1 MDWGGAH
8 QSPPESPPEFPTEGD
23 TAMNLFGLMDTS
35 GSAMQA
41 ERMRAEVVA
50 ANMANAET
58 TRTASGGPYRRQE
71 VVFAANRGDPGFLDS
86 LNSASASAAGA
97 ALPQAFGD
105 GLAGQLA
112 RAALPTLSPS
122 GMVAAAPGVEIAQV
136 VEDPSP
142 PLKRYDPGH
151 PDAGPDG
158 YVSYPD
164 INPLTEM
171 VDLMGATRAYG
182 LNSSAVQAE
191 KGMITSA
198 LEIAKS

>member
-1 MDWGGAH
+1 MKVGY
-8 QSPPESPPEFPTEGD
+8 
-23 TAMNLFGLMDTS
+23 AMNLFGLMETS

-58 TRTASGGPYRRQE
+58 TRTQSGGPYRRQH
-71 VVFAANRGDPGFLDS
+71 VVFAANRGAAGFADS
-86 LNSASASAAGA
+86 LQAASGIAVSGVPSA
-97 ALPQAFGD
+97 
-105 GLAGQLA
+105 
-112 RAALPTLSPS
+112 LSPTDPATVS
-122 GMVAAAPGVEIAQV
+122 TGVHIAAV

-142 PLKRYDPGH
+142 PLRRYDPGH

-182 LNSSAVQAE
+182 LNGSAVQAE
-191 KGMITSA
+191 KGMIASA
-198 LEIAKS
+198 LEIAKT

>member
-1 MDWGGAH
+1 
-8 QSPPESPPEFPTEGD
+8 
-23 TAMNLFGLMDTS
+23 MNLFGAMETS
-35 GSAMQA
+35 GGAMQA

-58 TRTASGGPYRRQE
+58 TRTASGGPYQRQH
-71 VVFAANRGDPGFLDS
+71 VVFAADRPDAGFLNAMNRAGGSS
-86 LNSASASAAGA
+86 LTGA
-97 ALPQAFGD
+97 
-105 GLAGQLA
+105 LAT
-112 RAALPTLSPS
+112 AALPTLTLPGS
-122 GMVAAAPGVEIAQV
+122 GAVAPGVHIAQV
-136 VEDPSP
+136 VEDPAP

-191 KGMITSA
+191 KGMISSA
-198 LEIAKS
+198 LEIART

>member
-1 MDWGGAH
+1 
-8 QSPPESPPEFPTEGD
+8 
-23 TAMNLFGLMDTS
+23 MNLFGLMGTS

-58 TRTASGGPYRRQE
+58 TRTATGGTYHRQH
-71 VVFAANRGDPGFLDS
+71 VVFAANQGDPGFLDS
-86 LNSASASAAGA
+86 MNQASGNAASANLMTGSIASLYQSA
-97 ALPQAFGD
+97 
-105 GLAGQLA
+105 
-112 RAALPTLSPS
+112 LSPVGVGS
-122 GMVAAAPGVEIAQV
+122 AAPGVHIAQV
-136 VEDPSP
+136 VQDTTP

-151 PDAGPDG
+151 PDADEEG

-164 INPLTEM
+164 INPVSEM

-198 LEIAKS
+198 LEIVKS

>member
-1 MDWGGAH
+1 
-8 QSPPESPPEFPTEGD
+8 
-23 TAMNLFGLMDTS
+23 MNLFAMMETS
-35 GSAMQA
+35 GGAMQA

-58 TRTASGGPYRRQE
+58 TRTDSGGPYRRQH
-71 VVFAANRGDPGFLDS
+71 VVFAANSGDPAFADTMTAALASTPISS
-86 LNSASASAAGA
+86 LNPNG
-97 ALPQAFGD
+97 
-105 GLAGQLA
+105 
-112 RAALPTLSPS
+112 S
-122 GMVAAAPGVEIAQV
+122 GTAAPGVHIAAV
-136 VEDPSP
+136 VEDSSA

-151 PDAGPDG
+151 PDAGADG

-191 KGMITSA
+191 KGMIASA
-198 LEIAKS
+198 LEITKS

>member
-1 MDWGGAH
+1 
-8 QSPPESPPEFPTEGD
+8 
-23 TAMNLFGLMDTS
+23 MNMFGLMETS
-35 GSAMQA
+35 GGAMQA

-58 TRTASGGPYRRQE
+58 TRTATGGPYRRQQ
-71 VVFAANRGDPGFLDS
+71 VVFAANQGGAGFLDS
-86 LNSASASAAGA
+86 MNAASGSTASA
-97 ALPQAFGD
+97 
-105 GLAGQLA
+105 GLASSGLSSLS
-112 RAALPTLSPS
+112 LPGSTT
-122 GMVAAAPGVEIAQV
+122 VAPGVHIAGV
-136 VEDPSP
+136 IEDPSA

-182 LNSSAVQAE
+182 LNGSAVQAE
-191 KGMITSA
+191 KGMIASA

>member
-1 MDWGGAH
+1 LLLREKET
-8 QSPPESPPEFPTEGD
+8 Q
-23 TAMNLFGLMDTS
+23 MNLFAMMETS
-35 GSAMQA
+35 GTAMQA

-58 TRTASGGPYRRQE
+58 TRTATGGAYHRQH
-71 VVFAANRGDPGFLDS
+71 VVFAANAGDPAFMNSFNAASGAPGT
-86 LNSASASAAGA
+86 SASGSLATA
-97 ALPQAFGD
+97 ALPDFPAP
-105 GLAGQLA
+105 L
-112 RAALPTLSPS
+112 LPLNPS
-122 GMVAAAPGVEIAQV
+122 GSGQTIPGVHIAAV
-136 VEDPSP
+136 VEDTSP

-191 KGMITSA
+191 KGMIASA

>member
-1 MDWGGAH
+1 
-8 QSPPESPPEFPTEGD
+8 
-23 TAMNLFGLMDTS
+23 MNLFGLMETS

-58 TRTASGGPYRRQE
+58 TRTESGGAYRRQM
-71 VVFAANRGDPGFLDS
+71 VVFAADRGDPGFLNSMSAASGTVDSAGVPSTS
-86 LNSASASAAGA
+86 LNSQG
-97 ALPQAFGD
+97 GI
-105 GLAGQLA
+105 
-112 RAALPTLSPS
+112 
-122 GMVAAAPGVEIAQV
+122 APGVHIAQV
-136 VEDPSP
+136 IEDPAP

-151 PDAGPDG
+151 PDADADG

-182 LNSSAVQAE
+182 LNGSAVQAE
-191 KGMITSA
+191 KGMISSA
-198 LEIAKS
+198 LEIAKT

>member
-1 MDWGGAH
+1 
-8 QSPPESPPEFPTEGD
+8 
-23 TAMNLFGLMDTS
+23 MNLFGLMETS

-58 TRTASGGPYRRQE
+58 TRTESGGPYRRQHI
-71 VVFAANRGDPGFLDS
+71 VFAANPASTEIAQS
-86 LNSASASAAGA
+86 LAGA
-97 ALPQAFGD
+97 AGLPASMASLPSLGATSLRQP
-105 GLAGQLA
+105 AG
-112 RAALPTLSPS
+112 
-122 GMVAAAPGVEIAQV
+122 GVHIAQV
-136 VEDPSP
+136 IEDPAP

-158 YVSYPD
+158 YVAYPD

-182 LNSSAVQAE
+182 LNGSAVQAE
-191 KGMITSA
+191 KGMIAAA

>member
-1 MDWGGAH
+1 
-8 QSPPESPPEFPTEGD
+8 
-23 TAMNLFGLMDTS
+23 MNLFGLMETS

-58 TRTASGGPYRRQE
+58 TRTEAGGPYRRQQ
-71 VVFAANRGDPGFLDS
+71 VVFAANQGAGTSGFAES
-86 LNSASASAAGA
+86 LAGA
-97 ALPQAFGD
+97 AGISMSLP
-105 GLAGQLA
+105 GLGGTGAHQ
-112 RAALPTLSPS
+112 P
-122 GMVAAAPGVEIAQV
+122 PGGVHIAQV
-136 VEDPSP
+136 VEDPAP
-142 PLKRYDPGH
+142 ALKRFDPGH

-182 LNSSAVQAE
+182 LNGSAVQAE
-191 KGMITSA
+191 KGMIASA
-198 LEIAKS
+198 LEIAKT